1 MFNAGIVRTVLT
13 ATLTVVLVVVALY
26 LLYLLREPIGWL
38 VLATFLAVAVSP
50 AVRILGRHMKRGLAI
65 AVAYVGLLLV
75 PTVLLGLLLPPV
87 VGAVSD
93 LIDQVPEYA
102 RDARSAIQDNPTLRN
117 LDEDFG
123 ITQKVE
129 EEAAKLPGRAGD
141 AAAWLGDLGLGLVN
155 STFAGITILIMSI
168 FLVGSGGKWIH
179 GLLRTQPSARARHLD
194 TLLDRMALAVGG
206 YIAGALIQATIA
218 GILSFIVLLI
228 IGAPFPAALAVV
240 IALFDLIPM
249 VGATIGAV
257 IVGVVT
263 LFANFPIATIVWAV
277 WSIVYQQI
285 ENTVIQPRIQER
297 AVGVHP
303 LGVIVAVLFA
313 SKLFGVAGALL
324 AVPIAAMVQILVQDW
339 WHWRR
344 AAEAPESSPPPP
356 AVAPGGDVAPAS

>member
-1 MFNAGIVRTVLT
+1 MFNQGIVRTVLT
-13 ATLTVVLVVVALY
+13 GTLTVVLVVLSLY

-38 VLATFLAVAVSP
+38 VLATFVAVAISP
-50 AVRILGRHMKRGLAI
+50 AVRFLSRYMKRGFAI
-65 AVAYVGLLLV
+65 ALSYVSLLLV
-75 PTVLLGLLLPPV
+75 PALLLGLLVPPI
-87 VGAVSD
+87 VGAVTD
-93 LIDQVPEYA
+93 LIDEVPRYA
-102 RDARSAIQDNPTLRN
+102 RDASSAIQDNPTLRN

-123 ITQKVE
+123 LTQKLE

-141 AAAWLGDLGLGLVN
+141 AAALLGDFGLGIVN

-168 FLVGSGGKWIH
+168 FLVGSGGKWVH
-179 GLLRTQPSARARHLD
+179 GLLRTLPSARAKHLD
-194 TLLDRMALAVGG
+194 HLLDRMGLAVGG
-206 YIAGALIQATIA
+206 YIAGALLQATIA

-257 IVGVVT
+257 IVGIVT
-263 LFANFPIATIVWAV
+263 LFANFPVATIVWAV

-285 ENTVIQPRIQER
+285 ENSVIQPRIQER

-303 LGVIVAVLFA
+303 LGVIIAVLFA

-324 AVPIAAMVQILVQDW
+324 AVPLAAMVQILVQDW
-339 WHWRR
+339 WHYRR
-344 AAEAPESSPPPP
+344 ALQSPETTPPPP
-356 AVAPGGDVAPAS
+356 PVAPGGEIAPAS

>member
-1 MFNAGIVRTVLT
+1 MFNQGIVRTVLT
-13 ATLTVVLVVVALY
+13 ATLTVVLVCVSLY

-38 VLATFLAVAVSP
+38 VLAAFLAVAISP
-50 AVRILGRHMKRGLAI
+50 AVRFLGRYMKRGFAI
-65 AVAYVGLLLV
+65 TLSYIALLLV
-75 PTVLLGLLLPPV
+75 PALLLTLLLPPV

-93 LIDQVPEYA
+93 LIDEVPQYA

-123 ITQKVE
+123 ITGRIE

-155 STFAGITILIMSI
+155 SAFAGITILIMSI
-168 FLVGSGGKWIH
+168 FLVGSGGGWIH
-179 GLLRTQPSARARHLD
+179 GLLRTQPSARAKHLD
-194 TLLDRMALAVGG
+194 SLLDRMGLAVGG
-206 YIAGALIQATIA
+206 YIAGALVQATIA
-218 GILSFIVLLI
+218 GVLSFVVLLL

-263 LFANFPIATIVWAV
+263 LFANFPVATIVWTV

-339 WHWRR
+339 WHFRR
-344 AAEAPESSPPPP
+344 ALQAPDTTPPPP
-356 AVAPGGDVAPAS
+356 PVAPGGEVAPAS

>member
-1 MFNAGIVRTVLT
+1 MFNQGIVRTVLT

-26 LLYLLREPIGWL
+26 VLYLLREPIGWL
-38 VLATFLAVAVSP
+38 VLATFLAVAIAP
-50 AVRILGRHMKRGLAI
+50 GVRILNRYMKRGWAI
-65 AVAYVGLLLV
+65 AAAYVALLLV
-75 PTVLLGLLLPPV
+75 PALLLALLLPPV

-93 LIDQVPEYA
+93 LIDEVPQYA

-123 ITQKVE
+123 ITGKIE

-168 FLVGSGGKWIH
+168 FLVGSGGRWIH
-179 GLLRTQPSARARHLD
+179 GLLRTQPSARAKHLD
-194 TLLDRMALAVGG
+194 ALLDRMALAVGG

-218 GILSFIVLLI
+218 GVLSFIVLLL

-257 IVGVVT
+257 IVGIVT
-263 LFANFPIATIVWAV
+263 LFANFPIATIVWAA
-277 WSIVYQQI
+277 WSVVYQQV

-324 AVPIAAMVQILVQDW
+324 AVPLAAMVQILVQDW
-339 WHWRR
+339 WHYRR
-344 AAEAPESSPPPP
+344 AVETPETTAPPPP
-356 AVAPGGDVAPAS
+356 AAPGGEVAPAS